1 MEMHAAA
8 RDDSTLLVNHDER
21 VQPGAVF
28 PGPHRGNELSV
39 VPREPDLHLAL
50 DQAADEQPFVSRQTL
65 GAVKPT
71 FRAARRQ
78 TI

>member
-1 MEMHAAA
+1 MLAAT
-8 RDDSTLLVNHDER
+8 RDDLTFLVNHNER

-28 PGPHRGNELSV
+28 PGPHRRDELSV
-39 VPREPDLHLAL
+39 VLREPDLHMAL
-50 DQAADEQPFVSRQTL
+50 DQAADEQPFVPRQTL
-65 GAVKPT
+65 GAVKPA